1 MRAETLLWADVYDAL
16 WNRLGDGPVPLT
28 SASVTRCFDG
38 AGSISFEA
46 PATDERVIELL
57 KDQRRV
63 KLHYLDPHTGVVR
76 QVGSG
81 VISKR
86 GFKYSASG
94 SQKTFSGPDVLDE
107 LVNYIAL
114 PNTIFTNEPVADV
127 ASALAVLAGW
137 QAETESILTDY
148 ISARY
153 DGSSVL
159 KSLRTMTEKIGAH
172 LREKIDVPSD
182 RDHVIEIGRFGTD
195 IDLWIQN
202 GEAFTSSVFDNSETA
217 FIDSLTVTH
226 QSDDIVNW
234 VIPIGSGEGESSLTL
249 EHASRSATYSRETT
263 TNGGKTLY
271 FKRNESSI
279 AQYGVKQKLLTFK
292 DIAPVGNS
300 DTAIGYAADALDE
313 ATDAFL
319 DRAGVPQIVY
329 RFSIKK
335 ASKTVRSGDVVH
347 LSFRGLVRT
356 VDNQEIE
363 DETVEGDFY
372 VLKVTESFSASGVT
386 LSLEVSN
393 IDKLPQSDAAYI
405 ISAIEDMQVQNV
417 KPGLINF
424 RQSFM
429 DEKPVQQ
436 WDGQPTYI
444 KTAEFPLKLDN
455 TVTSV
460 SLVRMR
466 FISRPIFS
474 YTIGQYAVTGPTVLN
489 SYNVASS
496 NNYPQDISL
505 YIDGVDVTSIFGPS
519 GGTWNPSPSNN
530 AVDETIDITDYIVDA
545 AGGLRQNHTI
555 EFRVA
560 EHSRDAQ
567 VPGYALGP
575 VNVIYGNQGII
586 RCEIIIQG
594 TAQPIIASD

>member
-1 MRAETLLWADVYDAL
+1 MLAETLLWADVYDAL

-46 PATDERVIELL
+46 PATDERVIDLL

-63 KLHYLDPHTGVVR
+63 KLHYLDPQTNVVR
-76 QVGSG
+76 TVGSG

-114 PNTIFTNEPVADV
+114 PNTIFSNEPVADV

-137 QAETESILTDY
+137 QAETESVLTDY

-153 DGSSVL
+153 DGASVL
-159 KSLRTMTEKIGAH
+159 KSLRAMTEKIGAH
-172 LREKIDVPSD
+172 LREKLDVPSD

-202 GEAFTSSVFDNSETA
+202 GEAFTSRVFDNTEVA
-217 FIDSLTVTH
+217 FIDSLTITH
-226 QSDDIVNW
+226 ESDEIVNW
-234 VIPIGSGEGESSLTL
+234 VIPIGSGEGESALTL
-249 EHASRSATYSRETT
+249 EHASRSATYSRETVV
-263 TNGGKTLY
+263 NNGKTLY
-271 FKRNESSI
+271 YKRNEPSI

-329 RFSIKK
+329 RFSIRK

-356 VDNQEIE
+356 IDNQEIE
-363 DETVEGDFY
+363 DETVEGEFY
-372 VLKVTESFSASGVT
+372 VLKVTESFSSSGVT

-393 IDKLPQSDAAYI
+393 IDKLPQSDASYI
-405 ISAIEDMQVQNV
+405 VSAIEDMQIANT

-436 WDGQPTYI
+436 WDGQPTY
-444 KTAEFPLKLDN
+444 TRYADFPIKLDN
-455 TVTSV
+455 TVTDV
-460 SLVRMR
+460 SLVRVR
-466 FISRPIFS
+466 FISKPLYS
-474 YTIGQYAVTGPTVLN
+474 YTIGQYSATGPTVLN
-489 SYNVASS
+489 QFNVAIGT
-496 NNYPQDISL
+496 NYPQDISL
-505 YIDGVDVTSIFGPS
+505 YIDNVDRSVEFGGPWNVTPA
-519 GGTWNPSPSNN
+519 NA
-530 AVDETIDITDYIVDA
+530 AVDETIDITDYIRDA
-545 AGGLRQNHTI
+545 AGGLRQDHTL
-555 EFRVA
+555 EFRV
-560 EHSRDAQ
+560 SQQTRDVR
-567 VPGYALGP
+567 VPGYGGGSAI
-575 VNVIYGNQGII
+575 NATYGKQGII
-586 RCEIIIQG
+586 RCEIIVQG
-594 TAQPIIASD
+594 TSQSIAVT

>member
-1 MRAETLLWADVYDAL
+1 MLAETLLWADVYDAL
-16 WNRLGDGPVPLT
+16 WNRVGDGPVPLT

-46 PATDERVIELL
+46 PATDERVIDLL

-63 KLHYLDPHTGVVR
+63 KLLYLDPHTNVVR
-76 QVGSG
+76 TVGSG

-114 PNTIFTNEPVADV
+114 PNTIFSNEPVADV

-137 QAETESILTDY
+137 QAETESVLTDY

-153 DGSSVL
+153 DGASVL
-159 KSLRTMTEKIGAH
+159 KSLRAMTEKIGAH

-182 RDHVIEIGRFGTD
+182 RDHVIEVGRFGTD

-202 GEAFTSSVFDNSETA
+202 GEAFTSRVFDNTEVA
-217 FIDSLTVTH
+217 FIDSLTITH
-226 QSDDIVNW
+226 ESDEIVNW
-234 VIPIGSGEGESSLTL
+234 VIPIGSGEGESALTL
-249 EHASRSATYSRETT
+249 EHASRSATYSRETVV
-263 TNGGKTLY
+263 NNGKTLY
-271 FKRNESSI
+271 YKRNEPSI

-329 RFSIKK
+329 RFSIRK

-356 VDNQEIE
+356 IDNQEIE
-363 DETVEGDFY
+363 DETVEGEFY
-372 VLKVTESFSASGVT
+372 VLKVTESFSSSGVT

-393 IDKLPQSDAAYI
+393 IDKLPQSDASYI
-405 ISAIEDMQVQNV
+405 VSAIEDMQIANT

-436 WDGQPTYI
+436 WDGQPTY
-444 KTAEFPLKLDN
+444 TRYADFPIKLDN
-455 TVTSV
+455 TVTDV
-460 SLVRMR
+460 SLVRVR
-466 FISRPIFS
+466 FISKPLYS
-474 YTIGQYAVTGPTVLN
+474 YTIGQYSATGPTVLN
-489 SYNVASS
+489 QFNVAIGT
-496 NNYPQDISL
+496 NYPQDISL
-505 YIDGVDVTSIFGPS
+505 YIDNVDRSVEFGGPWNVTPA
-519 GGTWNPSPSNN
+519 NA
-530 AVDETIDITDYIVDA
+530 AVDETIDITDYIRDA
-545 AGGLRQNHTI
+545 AGGLRQDHTL
-555 EFRVA
+555 EFRV
-560 EHSRDAQ
+560 SQQTRDVR
-567 VPGYALGP
+567 VPGYGGGSAI
-575 VNVIYGNQGII
+575 NATYGNQGII
-586 RCEIIIQG
+586 RCEIIVQG
-594 TAQPIIASD
+594 TSQSIAVT

>member
-1 MRAETLLWADVYDAL
+1 MLAETLLWADVYDAL
-16 WNRLGDGPVPLT
+16 WNRVGDGPVPLT

-46 PATDERVIELL
+46 PATDERVIDLL

-63 KLHYLDPHTGVVR
+63 KLLYLDPHTNVVR
-76 QVGSG
+76 TVGSG

-114 PNTIFTNEPVADV
+114 PNTIFSNEPVADV

-137 QAETESILTDY
+137 QAETESVLTDY

-153 DGSSVL
+153 DGASVL
-159 KSLRTMTEKIGAH
+159 KSLRAMTEKIGAH

-182 RDHVIEIGRFGTD
+182 RDHVIEVGRFGTD

-202 GEAFTSSVFDNSETA
+202 GEAFTNRVFDNTEVA
-217 FIDSLTVTH
+217 FIDSLTITH
-226 QSDDIVNW
+226 ESDDIVNW
-234 VIPIGSGEGESSLTL
+234 VIPIGSGEGESALTL
-249 EHASRSATYSRETT
+249 EHASRSATYSRETVV
-263 TNGGKTLY
+263 NNGKTLY
-271 FKRNESSI
+271 YKRNEPSI

-329 RFSIKK
+329 RFSIRK

-356 VDNQEIE
+356 IDNQEIE
-363 DETVEGDFY
+363 DETVEGEFY
-372 VLKVTESFSASGVT
+372 VLKVTESFSSSGVT

-393 IDKLPQSDAAYI
+393 IDKLPQSDASYI
-405 ISAIEDMQVQNV
+405 VSAIEDMQIANT

-436 WDGQPTYI
+436 WDGQPTY
-444 KTAEFPLKLDN
+444 TRYADFPIKLDN
-455 TVTSV
+455 TVTDV
-460 SLVRMR
+460 SLVRVR
-466 FISRPIFS
+466 FISKPLYS
-474 YTIGQYAVTGPTVLN
+474 YTIGQYSATGPTVLN
-489 SYNVASS
+489 QFNVAIGT
-496 NNYPQDISL
+496 NYPQDISL
-505 YIDGVDVTSIFGPS
+505 YIDNVDRSVEFGGPWNVTPA
-519 GGTWNPSPSNN
+519 NA
-530 AVDETIDITDYIVDA
+530 AVDETIDITDYIRDA
-545 AGGLRQNHTI
+545 AGGLRQDHTL
-555 EFRVA
+555 EFRV
-560 EHSRDAQ
+560 SQQTRDVR
-567 VPGYALGP
+567 VPGYGGGSAI
-575 VNVIYGNQGII
+575 NATYGNQGII
-586 RCEIIIQG
+586 RCEIIVQG
-594 TAQPIIASD
+594 TSQSIAVT